1 VGVVHGLAGSGA
13 LMLLVLATIDTV
25 AQGVFYI
32 LIFGLGSILGMLLI
46 STVIGVPFVATANF
60 DRLNMKIRIVAG
72 IVSIL
77 LGASIIIKIGILDG
91 LFYHYF

>member
-1 VGVVHGLAGSGA
+1 VGAVHGLAGSGA
-13 LMLLVLATIDTV
+13 LMLLVLATIDTI

-46 STVIGVPFVATANF
+46 STIIGLPFAATANF
-60 DRLNMKIRIVAG
+60 ENLNMKIRIAAG
-72 IVSIL
+72 VISVL
-77 LGASIIIKIGILDG
+77 LGISIIIEVGLIEG